1 MSGRGLV
8 MRRRLAV
15 QPFEA
20 AIAGLLLISG
30 IAGLDRYGITD
41 PTAALLPAWEA
52 AGLNVVF
59 IITGMLILAGIA
71 YSWRGGEAAGMLFLI
86 GVIAARFVLFGY
98 YLGFG
103 PAFIV
108 TGVFDTGLIWAA
120 IARLLAIRRRQVI
133 VLASTDGDVL

>member
-1 MSGRGLV
+1 MTTAT

-20 AIAGLLLISG
+20 AIAGLLIISG
-30 IAGLDRYGITD
+30 AAGLARYGITD

-52 AGLNVVF
+52 VSLNIVFAVTGLLIIAGV
-59 IITGMLILAGIA
+59 AGA
-71 YSWRGGEAAGMLFLI
+71 WRAGEAAGMLFLI
-86 GVIAARFVLFGY
+86 GVIAARFLLFGW

-108 TGVFDTGLIWAA
+108 TGVFDAGLIWAA
-120 IARLLAIRRRQVI
+120 VARLLAIGRHQVV
-133 VLASTDGDVL
+133 VLANVDNGGVG

>member
-1 MSGRGLV
+1 MTTAT

-20 AIAGLLLISG
+20 AIAGLLIVSG
-30 IAGLDRYGITD
+30 IAGLARYGIID

-52 AGLNVVF
+52 VSLNIFFAATGL
-59 IITGMLILAGIA
+59 LILAGVA
-71 YSWRGGEAAGMLFLI
+71 AAWRAGEAAGMLFLT
-86 GVIAARFVLFGY
+86 GVIAARFLLFGW

-108 TGVFDTGLIWAA
+108 TGVFDAGLIWAA
-120 IARLLAIRRRQVI
+120 VARLLAISRHQVI
-133 VLASTDGDVL
+133 VLASLDGGVP